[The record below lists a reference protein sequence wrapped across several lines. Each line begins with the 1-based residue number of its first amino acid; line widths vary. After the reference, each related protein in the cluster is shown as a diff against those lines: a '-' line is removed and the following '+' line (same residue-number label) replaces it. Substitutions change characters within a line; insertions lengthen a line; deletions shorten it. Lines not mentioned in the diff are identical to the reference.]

1 MVIVDNLVESF
12 AMQLN
17 NGIPIAEFNG
27 KEKDRELFH
36 LIPFLIELSQVE
48 DVRPVIK
55 KKYNLEALVNL
66 QLKEVENYL
75 GSIIS

>member
-1 MVIVDNLVESF
+1 M
-12 AMQLN
+12 
-17 NGIPIAEFNG
+17 
-27 KEKDRELFH
+27 ELFH

-55 KKYNLEALVNL
+55 KKYNLEALANL